1 MEIQDGFIVGIFNYC
16 DRWCERCPLTN
27 RCRVFASETEIDFEN
42 ANGRLTEPR
51 VVRERRRLFAQVAE
65 IHAQAEE
72 RPTSAAPEP
81 RHRLGHLP
89 LDLEPSSGIDPE
101 LAAHAVEIRKKLNKL
116 EMSANPSVRL
126 AMETIKHFSLYV
138 PMKMVRALA
147 QVAREG
153 PGDQQSDANGS
164 GKAALLGLDR
174 MERAWQSLVDTHHV
188 SASVAAPF
196 LAEIARMQRNLG
208 RAVPNARAFV
218 RPGLDEPDEVKML
231 DAAEC

>member
-1 MEIQDGFIVGIFNYC
+1 MEVQDGFIVGVFNYC
-16 DRWCERCPLTN
+16 DRWCERCPLTG
-27 RCRVFASETEIDFEN
+27 RCRVFAAEAEMDFEN
-42 ANGRLTEPR
+42 ANGPLTEPR
-51 VVRERRRLFAQVAE
+51 AVRERRRLFAQVAE

-72 RPTSAAPEP
+72 LPEEALP
-81 RHRLGHLP
+81 KPGHQVGHLP
-89 LDLEPSSGIDPE
+89 ADMEPSPGVDPG
-101 LAAHAVEIRKKLNKL
+101 LAANAVDIRKKLHKL
-116 EMSANPSVRL
+116 EMSPVPSVRL
-126 AMETIKHFSLYV
+126 AIETIKYFSLYV
-138 PMKMVRALA
+138 PMKMVRTLA
-147 QVAREG
+147 QVARAG

-174 MERAWQSLVDTHHV
+174 MERSWQSLVDTHHV

-196 LAEIARMQRNLG
+196 LAEIARMQRNLH